1 MPEHASTRVP
11 PAESPVDRRK
21 SGLLA
26 AGAAV
31 LAAFGA
37 SLCCVGPILFV
48 TVGVGAGL
56 ASTMEPLRPF
66 FTGITVLA
74 LGIGFYT
81 VYRRPSEADACAPG
95 EACARPRSRRRE
107 KVVLWAAT
115 ILAVLFWSFPTW
127 SILLV

>member
-1 MPEHASTRVP
+1 MPEESIIDRG
-11 PAESPVDRRK
+11 PALAREEGRP

-26 AGAAV
+26 PALAV

-48 TVGVGAGL
+48 TLGVGAGL
-56 ASTMEPLRPF
+56 ASTFEPLRPW
-66 FTGITVLA
+66 FTGLA
-74 LGIGFYT
+74 ILGLGIGFYT
-81 VYRRPSEADACAPG
+81 VYGRPANEQACAPG

-107 KVVLWAAT
+107 KILLWSAT
-115 ILAVLFWSFPTW
+115 LLAVVIWSFPSW